1 MIRLRAR
8 LTGFYSQ
15 ALLAEIILLRDH
27 RARLFCTAA
36 RLHKAGREPQRHAI
50 CNGNPVVAG
59 KGVRRINLSK
69 PKIRFGGIENGHEIL
84 VPVRRVHIIKTRLKR
99 LNRWMAERP
108 YRPYG
113 PLKNESAIYAE
124 RRNRN
129 ARIARLALRRI
140 RSNPAQ
146 LISGQMRLQRWNQ
159 EITRRAQ

>member
-1 MIRLRAR
+1 MRRRAINPNDSPAR
-8 LTGFYSQ
+8 
-15 ALLAEIILLRDH
+15 ALDRVL
-27 RARLFCTAA
+27 
-36 RLHKAGREPQRHAI
+36 KSG
-50 CNGNPVVAG
+50 VVGG

-84 VPVRRVHIIKTRLKR
+84 VPVRRVHIIQTRLKR
-99 LNRWMAERP
+99 LNRRMAERP

-140 RSNPAQ
+140 RSNPA
-146 LISGQMRLQRWNQ
+146 
-159 EITRRAQ
+159 